1 MKKYL
6 KNGLSVLTC
15 VAMCVQSPLAVLAE
29 DATEVQNEMQSE
41 TPVVQ
46 PTDLQTLDQQI
57 ATYANES
64 NQSEI
69 FCTVM
74 GDPNLNKEHIES
86 HTKTFVKVKGDDN
99 KDHYKLSEESQ
110 QYVDGIYEIRF
121 NDGCIWKLHFDK
133 NGYLN
138 TGWQNDNG
146 SWYYFDPNYFLAI
159 RDTPYQITDESN
171 NTWVYYFDQDGIMQT
186 EYWYPRE
193 VGIWSYFDKDG
204 HMVYGWNQIAYD
216 QKDYQTHYF
225 DSEGIELVGWQKID
239 GKWYYFDK
247 NVETYG
253 IMETGWL
260 LYENTWYYL
269 KATGE
274 MASDEWVDGGK
285 YYVDAN
291 GVYIPGKVKVT
302 GSWLKDNTGWWY
314 RNTDGTYPRNQWQ
327 YIDGN
332 WYHFDQNGYMQTGWL
347 QLGNTWYYLKPSGAM
362 AIGWEKVG
370 GDWYYLNSAGVMQ
383 TGWLQLG
390 NTWYYLNSN
399 GAMQTGWQKI
409 GRDWYYL
416 NASGDMR
423 TGWLQSGNVWYYL
436 KSNGAMATNE
446 WVDGGVYYVDAN
458 GIYIPGKTQTTGS
471 WQKDNTGWWYRN
483 ADGSYPTDKWEE
495 INSKWYHF
503 NTSGYMETG
512 WITTGDLWYHLAE
525 SGELTCGYPN
535 GGETVKLTKTINA
548 TCTTD
553 GYQEYTCSK
562 CGETHQVM
570 LPKTGHNYQ
579 VSKKV
584 DATCTADG
592 YDVYTCSNCKDTY
605 TKTTQQK
612 LGHDFSKKIDHKD
625 STCTVKGF
633 DLYQCSRCDETKKT
647 ELALVEHNYQLSETV
662 KATCTENGYKEYT
675 CSMCNKSY
683 QEKLPKTGHNYQVSK
698 KVDATCTADGYDVYT
713 CSNCKDTYTKT
724 TQQKLGHDF
733 SKKIDHKDS
742 TCTVKGFDLYQCS
755 RCNETKK
762 TELALVDHNYQLTKT
777 VKATCTTDG
786 YKEYTCSMCNKSY
799 QEKLPK
805 TGHNYQVSKKVDA
818 TCTADGYDV
827 YTCSNCKDTYTKTTQ
842 QKLGHDF
849 SKKIDHKDSTCTVKG
864 FDLYQCSRCNE
875 TKKTELA
882 LVDHNY
888 QLTKTVKATCTA
900 DGYKEYTC
908 SMCNKSYQEKLPKT
922 GHDYDMNT
930 EVERV
935 DSTCSTHGH
944 VNYACKVCGDIKTV
958 KLDLNPENHSYTET
972 GRDLQY
978 IYYKCSECG
987 AEKKEFNDQEYTI
1000 DLGNGK
1006 TTTVVGHFDLEMR
1019 DKILEIINEKR
1030 GRFEIPLLSLPGDAT
1045 PLQDAANTRAIE
1057 ITYSYSH
1064 TRPNGNR
1071 AITDLY
1077 AYAHTDAENLA
1088 KGQQSAEQ
1096 VCNDWFSSDT
1106 HNRNIVNRSY
1116 RTIGISVFCQKLAED
1131 DYVNNFSQLFS
1142 TLEHY

>member
-6 KNGLSVLTC
+6 KNGLSILTC

-46 PTDLQTLDQQI
+46 PTDLQSLDQQI

-171 NTWVYYFDQDGIMQT
+171 NTWVYYFDRDGIMQT

-370 GDWYYLNSAGVMQ
+370 GDWYYLNSSGAMQ

-390 NTWYYLNSN
+390 NTWYYL
-399 GAMQTGWQKI
+399 
-409 GRDWYYL
+409 
-416 NASGDMR
+416 
-423 TGWLQSGNVWYYL
+423 
-436 KSNGAMATNE
+436 KSSGAMASNE

-483 ADGSYPTDKWEE
+483 ADGSYPRNKWEE

-512 WITTGDLWYHLAE
+512 WITTGDLWYHLAK

-535 GGETVKLTKTINA
+535 GGETVKLTKTVNA

-562 CGETHQVM
+562 CGETHQVI

-592 YDVYTCSNCKDTY
+592 YDVYTCTNCKDTY

-625 STCTVKGF
+625 STCTVKGY
-633 DLYQCSRCDETKKT
+633 DLYKCSRCD
-647 ELALVEHNYQLSETV
+647 
-662 KATCTENGYKEYT
+662 
-675 CSMCNKSY
+675 
-683 QEKLPKTGHNYQVSK
+683 
-698 KVDATCTADGYDVYT
+698 
-713 CSNCKDTYTKT
+713 
-724 TQQKLGHDF
+724 
-733 SKKIDHKDS
+733 
-742 TCTVKGFDLYQCS
+742 
-755 RCNETKK
+755 ETKK
-762 TELALVDHNYQLTKT
+762 TELALVDHNYQL
-777 VKATCTTDG
+777 
-786 YKEYTCSMCNKSY
+786 S
-799 QEKLPK
+799 
-805 TGHNYQVSKKVDA
+805 
-818 TCTADGYDV
+818 
-827 YTCSNCKDTYTKTTQ
+827 
-842 QKLGHDF
+842 
-849 SKKIDHKDSTCTVKG
+849 
-864 FDLYQCSRCNE
+864 
-875 TKKTELA
+875 
-882 LVDHNY
+882 
-888 QLTKTVKATCTA
+888 KTVKATCTA
-900 DGYKEYTC
+900 DGYKEYSC

-930 EVERV
+930 EVERI

-958 KLDLNPENHSYTET
+958 ELDLNPENHSYTET

-1096 VCNDWFSSDT
+1096 VCNDWFASYT
-1106 HNRNIVNRSY
+1106 HNRNIVNDSY
-1116 RTIGISVFCQKLAED
+1116 STIGISVFCQKLAED

>member
-171 NTWVYYFDQDGIMQT
+171 NTWVYYFDRDGIMQT

-216 QKDYQTHYF
+216 QKDHQTHYF

-332 WYHFDQNGYMQTGWL
+332 WYHFDQNGY
-347 QLGNTWYYLKPSGAM
+347 
-362 AIGWEKVG
+362 
-370 GDWYYLNSAGVMQ
+370 MQ

-584 DATCTADG
+584 D
-592 YDVYTCSNCKDTY
+592 V
-605 TKTTQQK
+605 
-612 LGHDFSKKIDHKD
+612 
-625 STCTVKGF
+625 
-633 DLYQCSRCDETKKT
+633 
-647 ELALVEHNYQLSETV
+647 
-662 KATCTENGYKEYT
+662 
-675 CSMCNKSY
+675 
-683 QEKLPKTGHNYQVSK
+683 
-698 KVDATCTADGYDVYT
+698 
-713 CSNCKDTYTKT
+713 
-724 TQQKLGHDF
+724 
-733 SKKIDHKDS
+733 
-742 TCTVKGFDLYQCS
+742 
-755 RCNETKK
+755 
-762 TELALVDHNYQLTKT
+762 
-777 VKATCTTDG
+777 
-786 YKEYTCSMCNKSY
+786 
-799 QEKLPK
+799 
-805 TGHNYQVSKKVDA
+805 

-900 DGYKEYTC
+900 DGYKEYSC

-930 EVERV
+930 EVERI

-958 KLDLNPENHSYTET
+958 ELDLNPENHSYTET

-1096 VCNDWFSSDT
+1096 VCNDWFASYT
-1106 HNRNIVNRSY
+1106 HNRNIVNDSY
-1116 RTIGISVFCQKLAED
+1116 STIGISVFCQKLAED

>member
-633 DLYQCSRCDETKKT
+633 DLYQCSRC
-647 ELALVEHNYQLSETV
+647 
-662 KATCTENGYKEYT
+662 
-675 CSMCNKSY
+675 NK
-683 QEKLPKTGHNYQVSK
+683 
-698 KVDATCTADGYDVYT
+698 
-713 CSNCKDTYTKT
+713 
-724 TQQKLGHDF
+724 
-733 SKKIDHKDS
+733 
-742 TCTVKGFDLYQCS
+742 
-755 RCNETKK
+755 TKK

-777 VKATCTTDG
+777 VKATCTT
-786 YKEYTCSMCNKSY
+786 
-799 QEKLPK
+799 
-805 TGHNYQVSKKVDA
+805 
-818 TCTADGYDV
+818 
-827 YTCSNCKDTYTKTTQ
+827 
-842 QKLGHDF
+842 
-849 SKKIDHKDSTCTVKG
+849 
-864 FDLYQCSRCNE
+864 
-875 TKKTELA
+875 
-882 LVDHNY
+882 
-888 QLTKTVKATCTA
+888 

>member
-647 ELALVEHNYQLSETV
+647 ELALV
-662 KATCTENGYKEYT
+662 
-675 CSMCNKSY
+675 
-683 QEKLPKTGHNYQVSK
+683 
-698 KVDATCTADGYDVYT
+698 
-713 CSNCKDTYTKT
+713 
-724 TQQKLGHDF
+724 
-733 SKKIDHKDS
+733 
-742 TCTVKGFDLYQCS
+742 
-755 RCNETKK
+755 
-762 TELALVDHNYQLTKT
+762 DHNYQLTKT
-777 VKATCTTDG
+777 VKATCTT
-786 YKEYTCSMCNKSY
+786 
-799 QEKLPK
+799 
-805 TGHNYQVSKKVDA
+805 
-818 TCTADGYDV
+818 
-827 YTCSNCKDTYTKTTQ
+827 
-842 QKLGHDF
+842 
-849 SKKIDHKDSTCTVKG
+849 
-864 FDLYQCSRCNE
+864 
-875 TKKTELA
+875 
-882 LVDHNY
+882 
-888 QLTKTVKATCTA
+888 

>member
-370 GDWYYLNSAGVMQ
+370 GDWYYLNSSGAMQ

-390 NTWYYLNSN
+390 NTWYYL
-399 GAMQTGWQKI
+399 
-409 GRDWYYL
+409 
-416 NASGDMR
+416 
-423 TGWLQSGNVWYYL
+423 
-436 KSNGAMATNE
+436 KSSGAMASNE

-483 ADGSYPTDKWEE
+483 ADGSYPRNKWEE

-535 GGETVKLTKTINA
+535 GGETVKLTKTVNA

-562 CGETHQVM
+562 CGETHQVI

-592 YDVYTCSNCKDTY
+592 YDVYTCTNCKDTY

-625 STCTVKGF
+625 STCTVKGY
-633 DLYQCSRCDETKKT
+633 DLYKCSRCD
-647 ELALVEHNYQLSETV
+647 
-662 KATCTENGYKEYT
+662 
-675 CSMCNKSY
+675 
-683 QEKLPKTGHNYQVSK
+683 
-698 KVDATCTADGYDVYT
+698 
-713 CSNCKDTYTKT
+713 
-724 TQQKLGHDF
+724 
-733 SKKIDHKDS
+733 
-742 TCTVKGFDLYQCS
+742 
-755 RCNETKK
+755 
-762 TELALVDHNYQLTKT
+762 
-777 VKATCTTDG
+777 
-786 YKEYTCSMCNKSY
+786 
-799 QEKLPK
+799 
-805 TGHNYQVSKKVDA
+805 
-818 TCTADGYDV
+818 
-827 YTCSNCKDTYTKTTQ
+827 
-842 QKLGHDF
+842 
-849 SKKIDHKDSTCTVKG
+849 
-864 FDLYQCSRCNE
+864 E

-900 DGYKEYTC
+900 DGYKEYSC

-930 EVERV
+930 EVERI

-958 KLDLNPENHSYTET
+958 DLDLNPENHSYTET

-1019 DKILEIINEKR
+1019 EKILEIINEKR
-1030 GRFEIPLLSLPGDAT
+1030 GRFEIPLLSLPGDDT
-1045 PLQDAANTRAIE
+1045 PLQYAANTRAIE

-1096 VCNDWFSSDT
+1096 VCNDWFASYT
-1106 HNRNIVNRSY
+1106 HNRNIVNDSY
-1116 RTIGISVFCQKLAED
+1116 STVGISVFCQKLAED

>member
-121 NDGCIWKLHFDK
+121 NDGCRWKLHFDK

-171 NTWVYYFDQDGIMQT
+171 NTWVYYFDRDGIMQT

-370 GDWYYLNSAGVMQ
+370 GDWYYLNSSGAMQ

-390 NTWYYLNSN
+390 NTWYYL
-399 GAMQTGWQKI
+399 
-409 GRDWYYL
+409 
-416 NASGDMR
+416 
-423 TGWLQSGNVWYYL
+423 
-436 KSNGAMATNE
+436 KSSGAMASNE

-535 GGETVKLTKTINA
+535 GGETVKLTKTVNA

-647 ELALVEHNYQLSETV
+647 ELALV
-662 KATCTENGYKEYT
+662 
-675 CSMCNKSY
+675 
-683 QEKLPKTGHNYQVSK
+683 
-698 KVDATCTADGYDVYT
+698 
-713 CSNCKDTYTKT
+713 
-724 TQQKLGHDF
+724 
-733 SKKIDHKDS
+733 
-742 TCTVKGFDLYQCS
+742 
-755 RCNETKK
+755 
-762 TELALVDHNYQLTKT
+762 
-777 VKATCTTDG
+777 
-786 YKEYTCSMCNKSY
+786 
-799 QEKLPK
+799 
-805 TGHNYQVSKKVDA
+805 
-818 TCTADGYDV
+818 
-827 YTCSNCKDTYTKTTQ
+827 
-842 QKLGHDF
+842 
-849 SKKIDHKDSTCTVKG
+849 
-864 FDLYQCSRCNE
+864 
-875 TKKTELA
+875 
-882 LVDHNY
+882 DHNY

-958 KLDLNPENHSYTET
+958 DLDLNPENHSYTET

-1030 GRFEIPLLSLPGDAT
+1030 AYYAGGIPLLSLAGDT
-1045 PLQDAANTRAIE
+1045 TSLQDAANTRAIE

-1077 AYAHTDAENLA
+1077 PYAHTDAENLA
-1088 KGQQSAEQ
+1088 KGQSSAEQ
-1096 VCNDWFSSDT
+1096 VCDDWFSSPT
-1106 HNRNIVNRSY
+1106 HNRNIVNNSY
-1116 RTIGISVFCQKLAED
+1116 RTIGISVFCQKLGED

>member
-171 NTWVYYFDQDGIMQT
+171 NTWVYYFDRDGIMQT

-370 GDWYYLNSAGVMQ
+370 GDWYYLNSSGAMQ

-390 NTWYYLNSN
+390 NTWYYL
-399 GAMQTGWQKI
+399 
-409 GRDWYYL
+409 
-416 NASGDMR
+416 
-423 TGWLQSGNVWYYL
+423 
-436 KSNGAMATNE
+436 KSSGAMASNE

-562 CGETHQVM
+562 CGETHQVI

-592 YDVYTCSNCKDTY
+592 YDVYTCTNCKDTY

-625 STCTVKGF
+625 STCTVKGY
-633 DLYQCSRCDETKKT
+633 DLYKCSRCD
-647 ELALVEHNYQLSETV
+647 
-662 KATCTENGYKEYT
+662 
-675 CSMCNKSY
+675 
-683 QEKLPKTGHNYQVSK
+683 
-698 KVDATCTADGYDVYT
+698 
-713 CSNCKDTYTKT
+713 
-724 TQQKLGHDF
+724 
-733 SKKIDHKDS
+733 
-742 TCTVKGFDLYQCS
+742 
-755 RCNETKK
+755 ETKK
-762 TELALVDHNYQLTKT
+762 TELALVDHNYQL
-777 VKATCTTDG
+777 
-786 YKEYTCSMCNKSY
+786 S
-799 QEKLPK
+799 
-805 TGHNYQVSKKVDA
+805 
-818 TCTADGYDV
+818 
-827 YTCSNCKDTYTKTTQ
+827 
-842 QKLGHDF
+842 
-849 SKKIDHKDSTCTVKG
+849 
-864 FDLYQCSRCNE
+864 
-875 TKKTELA
+875 
-882 LVDHNY
+882 
-888 QLTKTVKATCTA
+888 KTVKATCTA

-958 KLDLNPENHSYTET
+958 ELDLNPENHSYTET

-1030 GRFEIPLLSLPGDAT
+1030 AYYAGGIPLLSLAGDT
-1045 PLQDAANTRAIE
+1045 TSLQDPANTRAIE

-1077 AYAHTDAENLA
+1077 PYAHTDAENLA
-1088 KGQQSAEQ
+1088 KGQSSAEQ
-1096 VCNDWFSSDT
+1096 VCDDWFSSPT
-1106 HNRNIVNRSY
+1106 HNRNIVNNSY
-1116 RTIGISVFCQKLAED
+1116 RTIGISVFCQKLGED

>member
-171 NTWVYYFDQDGIMQT
+171 NTWVYYFDRDGIMQT

-260 LYENTWYYL
+260 LYGNTWYYL

-370 GDWYYLNSAGVMQ
+370 GDWYYLNSSGAMQ

-390 NTWYYLNSN
+390 NTWYYL
-399 GAMQTGWQKI
+399 
-409 GRDWYYL
+409 
-416 NASGDMR
+416 
-423 TGWLQSGNVWYYL
+423 
-436 KSNGAMATNE
+436 KSSGAMASNE

-562 CGETHQVM
+562 CGETHQVI

-592 YDVYTCSNCKDTY
+592 YDVYTCTNCKDTY

-625 STCTVKGF
+625 STCTVKGY
-633 DLYQCSRCDETKKT
+633 DLYKCSRCD
-647 ELALVEHNYQLSETV
+647 
-662 KATCTENGYKEYT
+662 
-675 CSMCNKSY
+675 
-683 QEKLPKTGHNYQVSK
+683 
-698 KVDATCTADGYDVYT
+698 
-713 CSNCKDTYTKT
+713 
-724 TQQKLGHDF
+724 
-733 SKKIDHKDS
+733 
-742 TCTVKGFDLYQCS
+742 
-755 RCNETKK
+755 ETKK
-762 TELALVDHNYQLTKT
+762 TELALVDHNYQL
-777 VKATCTTDG
+777 
-786 YKEYTCSMCNKSY
+786 S
-799 QEKLPK
+799 
-805 TGHNYQVSKKVDA
+805 
-818 TCTADGYDV
+818 
-827 YTCSNCKDTYTKTTQ
+827 
-842 QKLGHDF
+842 
-849 SKKIDHKDSTCTVKG
+849 
-864 FDLYQCSRCNE
+864 
-875 TKKTELA
+875 
-882 LVDHNY
+882 
-888 QLTKTVKATCTA
+888 KTVKATCTA

-958 KLDLNPENHSYTET
+958 ELDLNPENHSYTET

-1030 GRFEIPLLSLPGDAT
+1030 AYYAGGIPLLSLAGDT
-1045 PLQDAANTRAIE
+1045 TSLQDAANTRAIE

-1077 AYAHTDAENLA
+1077 PYAHTDAENLA
-1088 KGQQSAEQ
+1088 KGQSSAEQ
-1096 VCNDWFSSDT
+1096 VCDDWFSSPT
-1106 HNRNIVNRSY
+1106 HNRNIVNNSY
-1116 RTIGISVFCQKLAED
+1116 RTIGISVFCQKLGED

>member
-633 DLYQCSRCDETKKT
+633 DLYQCSRC
-647 ELALVEHNYQLSETV
+647 
-662 KATCTENGYKEYT
+662 
-675 CSMCNKSY
+675 
-683 QEKLPKTGHNYQVSK
+683 
-698 KVDATCTADGYDVYT
+698 
-713 CSNCKDTYTKT
+713 
-724 TQQKLGHDF
+724 
-733 SKKIDHKDS
+733 
-742 TCTVKGFDLYQCS
+742 
-755 RCNETKK
+755 
-762 TELALVDHNYQLTKT
+762 
-777 VKATCTTDG
+777 
-786 YKEYTCSMCNKSY
+786 
-799 QEKLPK
+799 
-805 TGHNYQVSKKVDA
+805 
-818 TCTADGYDV
+818 
-827 YTCSNCKDTYTKTTQ
+827 
-842 QKLGHDF
+842 
-849 SKKIDHKDSTCTVKG
+849 
-864 FDLYQCSRCNE
+864 NE

>member
-171 NTWVYYFDQDGIMQT
+171 NTWVYYFDRDGIMQT

-370 GDWYYLNSAGVMQ
+370 GDWYYLNSSGAMQ

-390 NTWYYLNSN
+390 NTWYYL
-399 GAMQTGWQKI
+399 
-409 GRDWYYL
+409 
-416 NASGDMR
+416 
-423 TGWLQSGNVWYYL
+423 
-436 KSNGAMATNE
+436 KSSGAMASNE

-562 CGETHQVM
+562 CGETHQVI

-592 YDVYTCSNCKDTY
+592 YDVYTCTNCKDTY

-625 STCTVKGF
+625 STCTVKGY
-633 DLYQCSRCDETKKT
+633 DLYKCSRCD
-647 ELALVEHNYQLSETV
+647 
-662 KATCTENGYKEYT
+662 
-675 CSMCNKSY
+675 
-683 QEKLPKTGHNYQVSK
+683 
-698 KVDATCTADGYDVYT
+698 
-713 CSNCKDTYTKT
+713 
-724 TQQKLGHDF
+724 
-733 SKKIDHKDS
+733 
-742 TCTVKGFDLYQCS
+742 
-755 RCNETKK
+755 ETKK
-762 TELALVDHNYQLTKT
+762 TELALVDHNYQL
-777 VKATCTTDG
+777 
-786 YKEYTCSMCNKSY
+786 S
-799 QEKLPK
+799 
-805 TGHNYQVSKKVDA
+805 
-818 TCTADGYDV
+818 
-827 YTCSNCKDTYTKTTQ
+827 
-842 QKLGHDF
+842 
-849 SKKIDHKDSTCTVKG
+849 
-864 FDLYQCSRCNE
+864 
-875 TKKTELA
+875 
-882 LVDHNY
+882 
-888 QLTKTVKATCTA
+888 KTVKATCTA

-958 KLDLNPENHSYTET
+958 ELDLNPENHSYTET

-1030 GRFEIPLLSLPGDAT
+1030 AYYAGGIPLLSLAGDT
-1045 PLQDAANTRAIE
+1045 TSLQDAANTRAIE

-1077 AYAHTDAENLA
+1077 PYAHTDAENLA
-1088 KGQQSAEQ
+1088 KGQSSAEQ
-1096 VCNDWFSSDT
+1096 VCDDWFSSPT
-1106 HNRNIVNRSY
+1106 HNRNIVNNSY
-1116 RTIGISVFCQKLAED
+1116 RTIGISVFCQKLGED
-1131 DYVNNFSQLFS
+1131 DYVNGSIPKFV
-1142 TLEHY
+1142 

>member
-171 NTWVYYFDQDGIMQT
+171 NTWVYYFDRDGIMQT

-390 NTWYYLNSN
+390 NTWYYLKPSGAMAIGWEKVGGDWYYLNSS
-399 GAMQTGWQKI
+399 GAMQTGW
-409 GRDWYYL
+409 
-416 NASGDMR
+416 
-423 TGWLQSGNVWYYL
+423 LQLGNTWYYL
-436 KSNGAMATNE
+436 KSSGAMASNE

-483 ADGSYPTDKWEE
+483 ANGSYPTDKWEE

-535 GGETVKLTKTINA
+535 GGETVKLTKTVNA

-562 CGETHQVM
+562 CGETHQV
-570 LPKTGHNYQ
+570 
-579 VSKKV
+579 
-584 DATCTADG
+584 
-592 YDVYTCSNCKDTY
+592 
-605 TKTTQQK
+605 
-612 LGHDFSKKIDHKD
+612 I
-625 STCTVKGF
+625 
-633 DLYQCSRCDETKKT
+633 
-647 ELALVEHNYQLSETV
+647 
-662 KATCTENGYKEYT
+662 
-675 CSMCNKSY
+675 
-683 QEKLPKTGHNYQVSK
+683 LPKTGHNYQVSK

-958 KLDLNPENHSYTET
+958 ELDLNPENHSYTET

-1000 DLGNGK
+1000 NLGNGK

-1019 DKILEIINEKR
+1019 DKILEIINER
-1030 GRFEIPLLSLPGDAT
+1030 RAYYAGGIPLLSLAGDTT

-1077 AYAHTDAENLA
+1077 PYAHTDAENLA

-1106 HNRNIVNRSY
+1106 HDRNIVNRSY
-1116 RTIGISVFCQKLAED
+1116 HTIGISVFCQKLGEG

-1142 TLEHY
+1142 IDK

>member
-171 NTWVYYFDQDGIMQT
+171 NTWVYYFDRDGIMQT

-370 GDWYYLNSAGVMQ
+370 GDWYYLNSSGAMQ

-390 NTWYYLNSN
+390 NTWYYL
-399 GAMQTGWQKI
+399 
-409 GRDWYYL
+409 
-416 NASGDMR
+416 
-423 TGWLQSGNVWYYL
+423 
-436 KSNGAMATNE
+436 KSSGAMASNE

-562 CGETHQVM
+562 CGETHQVI

-592 YDVYTCSNCKDTY
+592 YDVYTCTNCKDTY

-625 STCTVKGF
+625 STCTVKGY
-633 DLYQCSRCDETKKT
+633 DLYKCSRCD
-647 ELALVEHNYQLSETV
+647 
-662 KATCTENGYKEYT
+662 
-675 CSMCNKSY
+675 
-683 QEKLPKTGHNYQVSK
+683 
-698 KVDATCTADGYDVYT
+698 
-713 CSNCKDTYTKT
+713 
-724 TQQKLGHDF
+724 
-733 SKKIDHKDS
+733 
-742 TCTVKGFDLYQCS
+742 
-755 RCNETKK
+755 ETKK
-762 TELALVDHNYQLTKT
+762 TELALVDHNYQL
-777 VKATCTTDG
+777 
-786 YKEYTCSMCNKSY
+786 S
-799 QEKLPK
+799 
-805 TGHNYQVSKKVDA
+805 
-818 TCTADGYDV
+818 
-827 YTCSNCKDTYTKTTQ
+827 
-842 QKLGHDF
+842 
-849 SKKIDHKDSTCTVKG
+849 
-864 FDLYQCSRCNE
+864 
-875 TKKTELA
+875 
-882 LVDHNY
+882 
-888 QLTKTVKATCTA
+888 KTVKATCTA

-944 VNYACKVCGDIKTV
+944 VNYACKVCGDIKTIE
-958 KLDLNPENHSYTET
+958 LDLNPENHSYTET

-1019 DKILEIINEKR
+1019 EKILEIINEKR
-1030 GRFEIPLLSLPGDAT
+1030 GRFEIPLLSLAGDTT
-1045 PLQDAANTRAIE
+1045 PLQDAANTRAVE

-1077 AYAHTDAENLA
+1077 PYAHTDAENLA
-1088 KGQQSAEQ
+1088 KGQSSAEQ
-1096 VCNDWFSSDT
+1096 VCDDWFSSPT
-1106 HNRNIVNRSY
+1106 HNRNIVNNSY
-1116 RTIGISVFCQKLAED
+1116 RTIGISVFCQKLGED

>member
-110 QYVDGIYEIRF
+110 QYVDGIYGIRF

-171 NTWVYYFDQDGIMQT
+171 NTWVYYFDRDGIMQT

-370 GDWYYLNSAGVMQ
+370 GDWYYLNSSGAMQ

-390 NTWYYLNSN
+390 NTWYYL
-399 GAMQTGWQKI
+399 
-409 GRDWYYL
+409 
-416 NASGDMR
+416 
-423 TGWLQSGNVWYYL
+423 
-436 KSNGAMATNE
+436 KSSGAMASNE

-562 CGETHQVM
+562 CGETHQVI

-592 YDVYTCSNCKDTY
+592 YDVYTCTNCKDTY

-625 STCTVKGF
+625 STCTVKGY
-633 DLYQCSRCDETKKT
+633 DLYKCSRCD
-647 ELALVEHNYQLSETV
+647 
-662 KATCTENGYKEYT
+662 
-675 CSMCNKSY
+675 
-683 QEKLPKTGHNYQVSK
+683 
-698 KVDATCTADGYDVYT
+698 
-713 CSNCKDTYTKT
+713 
-724 TQQKLGHDF
+724 
-733 SKKIDHKDS
+733 
-742 TCTVKGFDLYQCS
+742 
-755 RCNETKK
+755 ETKK
-762 TELALVDHNYQLTKT
+762 TELALVDHNYQL
-777 VKATCTTDG
+777 
-786 YKEYTCSMCNKSY
+786 S
-799 QEKLPK
+799 
-805 TGHNYQVSKKVDA
+805 
-818 TCTADGYDV
+818 
-827 YTCSNCKDTYTKTTQ
+827 
-842 QKLGHDF
+842 
-849 SKKIDHKDSTCTVKG
+849 
-864 FDLYQCSRCNE
+864 
-875 TKKTELA
+875 
-882 LVDHNY
+882 
-888 QLTKTVKATCTA
+888 KTVKATCTA

-958 KLDLNPENHSYTET
+958 ELDLNPENHSYTET

-1030 GRFEIPLLSLPGDAT
+1030 AYYAGGIPLLSLAGDT
-1045 PLQDAANTRAIE
+1045 TSLQDAANTRAIE

-1077 AYAHTDAENLA
+1077 PYAHTDAENLA
-1088 KGQQSAEQ
+1088 KGQSSAEQ
-1096 VCNDWFSSDT
+1096 VCDDWFSSPT
-1106 HNRNIVNRSY
+1106 HNRNIVNNSY
-1116 RTIGISVFCQKLAED
+1116 RTIGISVFWGA
-1131 DYVNNFSQLFS
+1131 SQSLCKPPN
-1142 TLEHY
+1142 

>member
-171 NTWVYYFDQDGIMQT
+171 NTWVYYFDRDGIMQT

-370 GDWYYLNSAGVMQ
+370 GDWYYLNSSGAMQ

-390 NTWYYLNSN
+390 NTWYYL
-399 GAMQTGWQKI
+399 
-409 GRDWYYL
+409 
-416 NASGDMR
+416 
-423 TGWLQSGNVWYYL
+423 
-436 KSNGAMATNE
+436 KSSGAMASNE

-562 CGETHQVM
+562 CGETHQVI

-592 YDVYTCSNCKDTY
+592 YDVYTCTNCKDTY

-625 STCTVKGF
+625 STCTVKGY
-633 DLYQCSRCDETKKT
+633 DLYKCSRCD
-647 ELALVEHNYQLSETV
+647 
-662 KATCTENGYKEYT
+662 
-675 CSMCNKSY
+675 
-683 QEKLPKTGHNYQVSK
+683 
-698 KVDATCTADGYDVYT
+698 
-713 CSNCKDTYTKT
+713 
-724 TQQKLGHDF
+724 
-733 SKKIDHKDS
+733 
-742 TCTVKGFDLYQCS
+742 
-755 RCNETKK
+755 ETKK
-762 TELALVDHNYQLTKT
+762 TELALVDHNYQL
-777 VKATCTTDG
+777 
-786 YKEYTCSMCNKSY
+786 S
-799 QEKLPK
+799 
-805 TGHNYQVSKKVDA
+805 
-818 TCTADGYDV
+818 
-827 YTCSNCKDTYTKTTQ
+827 
-842 QKLGHDF
+842 
-849 SKKIDHKDSTCTVKG
+849 
-864 FDLYQCSRCNE
+864 
-875 TKKTELA
+875 
-882 LVDHNY
+882 
-888 QLTKTVKATCTA
+888 KTVKATCTA

-958 KLDLNPENHSYTET
+958 ELDLNPENHSYTET

-1030 GRFEIPLLSLPGDAT
+1030 AYYAGGIPLLSLAGDT
-1045 PLQDAANTRAIE
+1045 TSLQDAANTRAIE

-1077 AYAHTDAENLA
+1077 PYAHTDAENLA
-1088 KGQQSAEQ
+1088 KGQSSAEQ
-1096 VCNDWFSSDT
+1096 VCDDWFS
-1106 HNRNIVNRSY
+1106 
-1116 RTIGISVFCQKLAED
+1116 
-1131 DYVNNFSQLFS
+1131 
-1142 TLEHY
+1142 

>member
-171 NTWVYYFDQDGIMQT
+171 NTWVYYFDRDGIMQT

-370 GDWYYLNSAGVMQ
+370 GDWYYLNSSGAMQ

-390 NTWYYLNSN
+390 NTWYYL
-399 GAMQTGWQKI
+399 
-409 GRDWYYL
+409 
-416 NASGDMR
+416 
-423 TGWLQSGNVWYYL
+423 
-436 KSNGAMATNE
+436 KSSGAMASNE

-562 CGETHQVM
+562 CGETHQVI

-592 YDVYTCSNCKDTY
+592 YDVYTCTNCKDTY

-625 STCTVKGF
+625 STCTVKGY
-633 DLYQCSRCDETKKT
+633 DLYKCSRCD
-647 ELALVEHNYQLSETV
+647 
-662 KATCTENGYKEYT
+662 
-675 CSMCNKSY
+675 
-683 QEKLPKTGHNYQVSK
+683 
-698 KVDATCTADGYDVYT
+698 
-713 CSNCKDTYTKT
+713 
-724 TQQKLGHDF
+724 
-733 SKKIDHKDS
+733 
-742 TCTVKGFDLYQCS
+742 
-755 RCNETKK
+755 ETKK
-762 TELALVDHNYQLTKT
+762 TELALVDHNYQL
-777 VKATCTTDG
+777 
-786 YKEYTCSMCNKSY
+786 S
-799 QEKLPK
+799 
-805 TGHNYQVSKKVDA
+805 
-818 TCTADGYDV
+818 
-827 YTCSNCKDTYTKTTQ
+827 
-842 QKLGHDF
+842 
-849 SKKIDHKDSTCTVKG
+849 
-864 FDLYQCSRCNE
+864 
-875 TKKTELA
+875 
-882 LVDHNY
+882 
-888 QLTKTVKATCTA
+888 KTVKATCTA

-958 KLDLNPENHSYTET
+958 ELDLNPENHSYTET

-1030 GRFEIPLLSLPGDAT
+1030 AYYAGGIPLLSLAGDT
-1045 PLQDAANTRAIE
+1045 TSLQDAADTRAIE

-1077 AYAHTDAENLA
+1077 PYAHTDAENLA
-1088 KGQQSAEQ
+1088 KGQSSAEQ
-1096 VCNDWFSSDT
+1096 VCDDWFSSPT
-1106 HNRNIVNRSY
+1106 HNRNIVNNSY
-1116 RTIGISVFCQKLAED
+1116 RTIGISVFCQKLGED

>member
-6 KNGLSVLTC
+6 KNALSILTC

-57 ATYANES
+57 VAYAQEPA
-64 NQSEI
+64 Q
-69 FCTVM
+69 
-74 GDPNLNKEHIES
+74 
-86 HTKTFVKVKGDDN
+86 
-99 KDHYKLSEESQ
+99 
-110 QYVDGIYEIRF
+110 
-121 NDGCIWKLHFDK
+121 WKQ
-133 NGYLN
+133 N
-138 TGWQNDNG
+138 T
-146 SWYYFDPNYFLAI
+146 
-159 RDTPYQITDESN
+159 
-171 NTWVYYFDQDGIMQT
+171 
-186 EYWYPRE
+186 
-193 VGIWSYFDKDG
+193 
-204 HMVYGWNQIAYD
+204 
-216 QKDYQTHYF
+216 
-225 DSEGIELVGWQKID
+225 
-239 GKWYYFDK
+239 
-247 NVETYG
+247 
-253 IMETGWL
+253 
-260 LYENTWYYL
+260 
-269 KATGE
+269 
-274 MASDEWVDGGK
+274 
-285 YYVDAN
+285 
-291 GVYIPGKVKVT
+291 
-302 GSWLKDNTGWWY
+302 TGWWY
-314 RNTDGTYPRNQWQ
+314 QNADGSYPRNQWQ
-327 YIDGN
+327 YINGS
-332 WYHFDQNGYMQTGWL
+332 WYHFDGNGYMQTGWL
-347 QLGNTWYYLKPSGAM
+347 QLGNTWYYL
-362 AIGWEKVG
+362 
-370 GDWYYLNSAGVMQ
+370 NS
-383 TGWLQLG
+383 
-390 NTWYYLNSN
+390 S

-416 NASGDMR
+416 NAGGDMR

-436 KSNGAMATNE
+436 KSSGAMATNE

-535 GGETVKLTKTINA
+535 GGETVKLTKTVNA

-562 CGETHQVM
+562 CGETHRVM

-584 DATCTADG
+584 DATCTTDG
-592 YDVYTCSNCKDTY
+592 YDVYTCANCKDTY
-605 TKTTQQK
+605 TKTTQKK

-633 DLYQCSRCDETKKT
+633 DLYQCSRCD
-647 ELALVEHNYQLSETV
+647 
-662 KATCTENGYKEYT
+662 
-675 CSMCNKSY
+675 
-683 QEKLPKTGHNYQVSK
+683 
-698 KVDATCTADGYDVYT
+698 
-713 CSNCKDTYTKT
+713 
-724 TQQKLGHDF
+724 
-733 SKKIDHKDS
+733 
-742 TCTVKGFDLYQCS
+742 
-755 RCNETKK
+755 
-762 TELALVDHNYQLTKT
+762 
-777 VKATCTTDG
+777 
-786 YKEYTCSMCNKSY
+786 
-799 QEKLPK
+799 
-805 TGHNYQVSKKVDA
+805 
-818 TCTADGYDV
+818 
-827 YTCSNCKDTYTKTTQ
+827 
-842 QKLGHDF
+842 
-849 SKKIDHKDSTCTVKG
+849 
-864 FDLYQCSRCNE
+864 E

-958 KLDLNPENHSYTET
+958 ELDLNPENHSYTET

-1030 GRFEIPLLSLPGDAT
+1030 AYYAGGIPLLSLAGDDT

-1064 TRPNGNR
+1064 TRPNGKR

-1096 VCNDWFSSDT
+1096 VCNDWFASPS
-1106 HNRNIVNRSY
+1106 HNENIVNRSY
-1116 RTIGISVFCQKLAED
+1116 HTIGISVFCQKLAED

-1142 TLEHY
+1142 IDK

>member
-171 NTWVYYFDQDGIMQT
+171 NTWVYYFDRDGIMQT

-253 IMETGWL
+253 IKETGWL

-370 GDWYYLNSAGVMQ
+370 GDWYYLNSSGAMQ

-390 NTWYYLNSN
+390 NTWYYL
-399 GAMQTGWQKI
+399 
-409 GRDWYYL
+409 
-416 NASGDMR
+416 
-423 TGWLQSGNVWYYL
+423 
-436 KSNGAMATNE
+436 KSSGAMASNE

-535 GGETVKLTKTINA
+535 GGETVKLTKTVNA

-647 ELALVEHNYQLSETV
+647 ELALV
-662 KATCTENGYKEYT
+662 
-675 CSMCNKSY
+675 
-683 QEKLPKTGHNYQVSK
+683 
-698 KVDATCTADGYDVYT
+698 
-713 CSNCKDTYTKT
+713 
-724 TQQKLGHDF
+724 
-733 SKKIDHKDS
+733 
-742 TCTVKGFDLYQCS
+742 
-755 RCNETKK
+755 
-762 TELALVDHNYQLTKT
+762 
-777 VKATCTTDG
+777 
-786 YKEYTCSMCNKSY
+786 
-799 QEKLPK
+799 
-805 TGHNYQVSKKVDA
+805 
-818 TCTADGYDV
+818 
-827 YTCSNCKDTYTKTTQ
+827 
-842 QKLGHDF
+842 
-849 SKKIDHKDSTCTVKG
+849 
-864 FDLYQCSRCNE
+864 
-875 TKKTELA
+875 
-882 LVDHNY
+882 DHNY

-958 KLDLNPENHSYTET
+958 DLDLNPENHSYTET

-1030 GRFEIPLLSLPGDAT
+1030 AYYAGGIPLLSLAGDT
-1045 PLQDAANTRAIE
+1045 TSLQDAANTRAIE

-1077 AYAHTDAENLA
+1077 PYAHTDAENLA
-1088 KGQQSAEQ
+1088 KGQSSAEQ
-1096 VCNDWFSSDT
+1096 VCDDWFSSPT
-1106 HNRNIVNRSY
+1106 HNRNIVNNSY
-1116 RTIGISVFCQKLAED
+1116 RTIGISVFCQKLGED

>member
-171 NTWVYYFDQDGIMQT
+171 NTWVYYFDRDGIMQT

-370 GDWYYLNSAGVMQ
+370 GDWYYLNSSGAMQ

-390 NTWYYLNSN
+390 NTWYYL
-399 GAMQTGWQKI
+399 
-409 GRDWYYL
+409 
-416 NASGDMR
+416 
-423 TGWLQSGNVWYYL
+423 
-436 KSNGAMATNE
+436 KSSGAMASNE

-562 CGETHQVM
+562 CGETHQVI

-592 YDVYTCSNCKDTY
+592 YDVYTCTNCKDTY

-625 STCTVKGF
+625 STCTVKGY
-633 DLYQCSRCDETKKT
+633 DLYKCSRCD
-647 ELALVEHNYQLSETV
+647 
-662 KATCTENGYKEYT
+662 
-675 CSMCNKSY
+675 
-683 QEKLPKTGHNYQVSK
+683 
-698 KVDATCTADGYDVYT
+698 
-713 CSNCKDTYTKT
+713 
-724 TQQKLGHDF
+724 
-733 SKKIDHKDS
+733 
-742 TCTVKGFDLYQCS
+742 
-755 RCNETKK
+755 ETKK
-762 TELALVDHNYQLTKT
+762 TELALVDHNYQL
-777 VKATCTTDG
+777 
-786 YKEYTCSMCNKSY
+786 S
-799 QEKLPK
+799 
-805 TGHNYQVSKKVDA
+805 
-818 TCTADGYDV
+818 
-827 YTCSNCKDTYTKTTQ
+827 
-842 QKLGHDF
+842 
-849 SKKIDHKDSTCTVKG
+849 
-864 FDLYQCSRCNE
+864 
-875 TKKTELA
+875 
-882 LVDHNY
+882 
-888 QLTKTVKATCTA
+888 KTVKATCTA

-958 KLDLNPENHSYTET
+958 ELDLNPENHSYTET

-978 IYYKCSECG
+978 IYYKCSECD

-1030 GRFEIPLLSLPGDAT
+1030 AYYAGGIPLLSLAGDT
-1045 PLQDAANTRAIE
+1045 TSLQDAANTRAIE

-1077 AYAHTDAENLA
+1077 PYAHTDAENLA
-1088 KGQQSAEQ
+1088 KGQSSAEQ
-1096 VCNDWFSSDT
+1096 VCDDWFSSPT
-1106 HNRNIVNRSY
+1106 HNRNIVNNSY
-1116 RTIGISVFCQKLAED
+1116 RTIGISVFCQKLGED
-1131 DYVNNFSQLFS
+1131 DYVETVSSFV
-1142 TLEHY
+1142 

>member
-171 NTWVYYFDQDGIMQT
+171 NTWVYYFDRDGIMQT

-370 GDWYYLNSAGVMQ
+370 GDWYYLNSSGAMQ

-390 NTWYYLNSN
+390 NTWYYL
-399 GAMQTGWQKI
+399 
-409 GRDWYYL
+409 
-416 NASGDMR
+416 
-423 TGWLQSGNVWYYL
+423 
-436 KSNGAMATNE
+436 KSSGAMASNE

-562 CGETHQVM
+562 CGETHQVI

-592 YDVYTCSNCKDTY
+592 YDVYTCTNCKDTY

-612 LGHDFSKKIDHKD
+612 LGHDFIKKIDHKD
-625 STCTVKGF
+625 STCTVKGY
-633 DLYQCSRCDETKKT
+633 DLYKCSRCD
-647 ELALVEHNYQLSETV
+647 
-662 KATCTENGYKEYT
+662 
-675 CSMCNKSY
+675 
-683 QEKLPKTGHNYQVSK
+683 
-698 KVDATCTADGYDVYT
+698 
-713 CSNCKDTYTKT
+713 
-724 TQQKLGHDF
+724 
-733 SKKIDHKDS
+733 
-742 TCTVKGFDLYQCS
+742 
-755 RCNETKK
+755 ETKK
-762 TELALVDHNYQLTKT
+762 TELALVDHNYQL
-777 VKATCTTDG
+777 
-786 YKEYTCSMCNKSY
+786 S
-799 QEKLPK
+799 
-805 TGHNYQVSKKVDA
+805 
-818 TCTADGYDV
+818 
-827 YTCSNCKDTYTKTTQ
+827 
-842 QKLGHDF
+842 
-849 SKKIDHKDSTCTVKG
+849 
-864 FDLYQCSRCNE
+864 
-875 TKKTELA
+875 
-882 LVDHNY
+882 
-888 QLTKTVKATCTA
+888 KTVKATCTA

-958 KLDLNPENHSYTET
+958 ELDLNPENHSYTET

-1030 GRFEIPLLSLPGDAT
+1030 AYYAGGIPLLSLAGDT
-1045 PLQDAANTRAIE
+1045 TSLQDAANTRAIE

-1077 AYAHTDAENLA
+1077 PYAHTDAENLA
-1088 KGQQSAEQ
+1088 KGQSSAEQ
-1096 VCNDWFSSDT
+1096 VCDDWFSSPT
-1106 HNRNIVNRSY
+1106 HNRNIVNNSY
-1116 RTIGISVFCQKLAED
+1116 RTIGISVFCQKLGED

>member
-171 NTWVYYFDQDGIMQT
+171 NTWVYYFDRDGIMQT

-225 DSEGIELVGWQKID
+225 DSEGIELVGWQRID

-370 GDWYYLNSAGVMQ
+370 GDWYYLNSSGAMQ

-390 NTWYYLNSN
+390 NTWYYL
-399 GAMQTGWQKI
+399 
-409 GRDWYYL
+409 
-416 NASGDMR
+416 
-423 TGWLQSGNVWYYL
+423 
-436 KSNGAMATNE
+436 KSSGAMASNE

-483 ADGSYPTDKWEE
+483 ADGSYPRNKWEE

-535 GGETVKLTKTINA
+535 GGETVKLTKTVNA

-562 CGETHQVM
+562 CGETHQVI

-612 LGHDFSKKIDHKD
+612 LGHDFNKKIDHKD

-633 DLYQCSRCDETKKT
+633 DLYQCSRCD
-647 ELALVEHNYQLSETV
+647 
-662 KATCTENGYKEYT
+662 
-675 CSMCNKSY
+675 
-683 QEKLPKTGHNYQVSK
+683 
-698 KVDATCTADGYDVYT
+698 
-713 CSNCKDTYTKT
+713 
-724 TQQKLGHDF
+724 
-733 SKKIDHKDS
+733 
-742 TCTVKGFDLYQCS
+742 
-755 RCNETKK
+755 
-762 TELALVDHNYQLTKT
+762 
-777 VKATCTTDG
+777 
-786 YKEYTCSMCNKSY
+786 
-799 QEKLPK
+799 
-805 TGHNYQVSKKVDA
+805 
-818 TCTADGYDV
+818 
-827 YTCSNCKDTYTKTTQ
+827 
-842 QKLGHDF
+842 
-849 SKKIDHKDSTCTVKG
+849 
-864 FDLYQCSRCNE
+864 E

-958 KLDLNPENHSYTET
+958 DLDLNPENHSYTET

-987 AEKKEFNDQEYTI
+987 AEKKEFNDREYTI

-1019 DKILEIINEKR
+1019 EKILEIINEKR
-1030 GRFEIPLLSLPGDAT
+1030 AYYAGGIPLLSLAGDDT
-1045 PLQDAANTRAIE
+1045 PLQDAANIRAIE

-1064 TRPNGNR
+1064 TRPNGKR

-1077 AYAHTDAENLA
+1077 PYAETSAENLA
-1088 KGQQSAEQ
+1088 KGQISAEQ
-1096 VCNDWFSSDT
+1096 VCNDWFSSPS
-1106 HNRNIVNRSY
+1106 HNDNIINDSY
-1116 RTIGISVFCQKLAED
+1116 HTIGISVFCQKLAED
-1131 DYVNNFSQLFS
+1131 DYVNNFSQLFC
-1142 TLEHY
+1142 HW

>member
-171 NTWVYYFDQDGIMQT
+171 NTWVYYFDRDGIMQT

-370 GDWYYLNSAGVMQ
+370 GDWYYLNSSGAMQ

-390 NTWYYLNSN
+390 NTWN
-399 GAMQTGWQKI
+399 
-409 GRDWYYL
+409 
-416 NASGDMR
+416 
-423 TGWLQSGNVWYYL
+423 YL
-436 KSNGAMATNE
+436 KSSGAMASNE

-562 CGETHQVM
+562 CGETHQVI

-592 YDVYTCSNCKDTY
+592 YDVYTCTNCKDTY

-625 STCTVKGF
+625 STCTVKGY
-633 DLYQCSRCDETKKT
+633 DLYKCSRCD
-647 ELALVEHNYQLSETV
+647 
-662 KATCTENGYKEYT
+662 
-675 CSMCNKSY
+675 
-683 QEKLPKTGHNYQVSK
+683 
-698 KVDATCTADGYDVYT
+698 
-713 CSNCKDTYTKT
+713 
-724 TQQKLGHDF
+724 
-733 SKKIDHKDS
+733 
-742 TCTVKGFDLYQCS
+742 
-755 RCNETKK
+755 ETKK
-762 TELALVDHNYQLTKT
+762 TELALVDHNYQL
-777 VKATCTTDG
+777 
-786 YKEYTCSMCNKSY
+786 S
-799 QEKLPK
+799 
-805 TGHNYQVSKKVDA
+805 
-818 TCTADGYDV
+818 
-827 YTCSNCKDTYTKTTQ
+827 
-842 QKLGHDF
+842 
-849 SKKIDHKDSTCTVKG
+849 
-864 FDLYQCSRCNE
+864 
-875 TKKTELA
+875 
-882 LVDHNY
+882 
-888 QLTKTVKATCTA
+888 KTVKATCTA

-958 KLDLNPENHSYTET
+958 ELDLNPENHSYTET

-1030 GRFEIPLLSLPGDAT
+1030 AYYAGGIPLLSLAGDT
-1045 PLQDAANTRAIE
+1045 TSLQDAANTRAIE

-1077 AYAHTDAENLA
+1077 PYAHTDAENLA
-1088 KGQQSAEQ
+1088 KGQSSAEQ
-1096 VCNDWFSSDT
+1096 VCDDWFSSPT
-1106 HNRNIVNRSY
+1106 HNRNIVNNSY
-1116 RTIGISVFCQKLAED
+1116 RTIGISVFCQKLGED

>member
-6 KNGLSVLTC
+6 KNGLSILTC

-370 GDWYYLNSAGVMQ
+370 GDWYYLNSSGAMQ

-390 NTWYYLNSN
+390 NTWYYL
-399 GAMQTGWQKI
+399 
-409 GRDWYYL
+409 
-416 NASGDMR
+416 
-423 TGWLQSGNVWYYL
+423 
-436 KSNGAMATNE
+436 KSSGAMASNE

-483 ADGSYPTDKWEE
+483 ADGSYPRNKWEE

-535 GGETVKLTKTINA
+535 GGETVKLTKTVNA

-562 CGETHQVM
+562 CGETHQVI

-592 YDVYTCSNCKDTY
+592 YDVYTCTNCKDTY

-625 STCTVKGF
+625 STCTVKGY
-633 DLYQCSRCDETKKT
+633 DLYKCSRCD
-647 ELALVEHNYQLSETV
+647 
-662 KATCTENGYKEYT
+662 
-675 CSMCNKSY
+675 
-683 QEKLPKTGHNYQVSK
+683 
-698 KVDATCTADGYDVYT
+698 
-713 CSNCKDTYTKT
+713 
-724 TQQKLGHDF
+724 
-733 SKKIDHKDS
+733 
-742 TCTVKGFDLYQCS
+742 
-755 RCNETKK
+755 
-762 TELALVDHNYQLTKT
+762 
-777 VKATCTTDG
+777 
-786 YKEYTCSMCNKSY
+786 
-799 QEKLPK
+799 
-805 TGHNYQVSKKVDA
+805 
-818 TCTADGYDV
+818 
-827 YTCSNCKDTYTKTTQ
+827 
-842 QKLGHDF
+842 
-849 SKKIDHKDSTCTVKG
+849 
-864 FDLYQCSRCNE
+864 E

-900 DGYKEYTC
+900 DGYKEYSC

-930 EVERV
+930 EVERI

-958 KLDLNPENHSYTET
+958 DLDLNPENHSYTET

-1019 DKILEIINEKR
+1019 EKILEIINEKR
-1030 GRFEIPLLSLPGDAT
+1030 GRFEIPLLSLPGDDT
-1045 PLQDAANTRAIE
+1045 PLQYAANTRAIE

-1096 VCNDWFSSDT
+1096 VCNDWFASYT
-1106 HNRNIVNRSY
+1106 HNRNIVNDSY
-1116 RTIGISVFCQKLAED
+1116 STVGISVFCQKLAED

>member
-171 NTWVYYFDQDGIMQT
+171 NTWVYYFDRDGIMQT

-370 GDWYYLNSAGVMQ
+370 GDWYYLNSSGAMQ

-390 NTWYYLNSN
+390 NTWYYL
-399 GAMQTGWQKI
+399 
-409 GRDWYYL
+409 
-416 NASGDMR
+416 
-423 TGWLQSGNVWYYL
+423 
-436 KSNGAMATNE
+436 KSSGAMASNE

-562 CGETHQVM
+562 CGETHQVI

-592 YDVYTCSNCKDTY
+592 YDVYTCTNCKDTY

-625 STCTVKGF
+625 STCTVKGY
-633 DLYQCSRCDETKKT
+633 DLYKCSRCD
-647 ELALVEHNYQLSETV
+647 
-662 KATCTENGYKEYT
+662 
-675 CSMCNKSY
+675 
-683 QEKLPKTGHNYQVSK
+683 
-698 KVDATCTADGYDVYT
+698 
-713 CSNCKDTYTKT
+713 
-724 TQQKLGHDF
+724 
-733 SKKIDHKDS
+733 
-742 TCTVKGFDLYQCS
+742 
-755 RCNETKK
+755 ETKK
-762 TELALVDHNYQLTKT
+762 TELALVDHNYQL
-777 VKATCTTDG
+777 
-786 YKEYTCSMCNKSY
+786 S
-799 QEKLPK
+799 
-805 TGHNYQVSKKVDA
+805 
-818 TCTADGYDV
+818 
-827 YTCSNCKDTYTKTTQ
+827 
-842 QKLGHDF
+842 
-849 SKKIDHKDSTCTVKG
+849 
-864 FDLYQCSRCNE
+864 
-875 TKKTELA
+875 
-882 LVDHNY
+882 
-888 QLTKTVKATCTA
+888 KTVKATCTA

-958 KLDLNPENHSYTET
+958 ELDLNPENHSYTET

-1030 GRFEIPLLSLPGDAT
+1030 AYYAGGIPLLSLAGDT
-1045 PLQDAANTRAIE
+1045 TSLQDAANTRAIE

-1077 AYAHTDAENLA
+1077 PYAHTDAENLA
-1088 KGQQSAEQ
+1088 KGQSSAEQ
-1096 VCNDWFSSDT
+1096 VCDDWFSSPT
-1106 HNRNIVNRSY
+1106 HNRNIVNNSY
-1116 RTIGISVFCQKLAED
+1116 RTIGISVFCQKLGEG

>member
-171 NTWVYYFDQDGIMQT
+171 NTWVYYFDRDGIMQT

-383 TGWLQLG
+383 TGCLQLG

-535 GGETVKLTKTINA
+535 GGETVKLTKTVNA

-570 LPKTGHNYQ
+570 
-579 VSKKV
+579 
-584 DATCTADG
+584 
-592 YDVYTCSNCKDTY
+592 
-605 TKTTQQK
+605 
-612 LGHDFSKKIDHKD
+612 
-625 STCTVKGF
+625 
-633 DLYQCSRCDETKKT
+633 
-647 ELALVEHNYQLSETV
+647 
-662 KATCTENGYKEYT
+662 
-675 CSMCNKSY
+675 
-683 QEKLPKTGHNYQVSK
+683 
-698 KVDATCTADGYDVYT
+698 
-713 CSNCKDTYTKT
+713 
-724 TQQKLGHDF
+724 
-733 SKKIDHKDS
+733 
-742 TCTVKGFDLYQCS
+742 
-755 RCNETKK
+755 
-762 TELALVDHNYQLTKT
+762 
-777 VKATCTTDG
+777 
-786 YKEYTCSMCNKSY
+786 
-799 QEKLPK
+799 LPK

-958 KLDLNPENHSYTET
+958 ELDLNPENHSYTET

-1019 DKILEIINEKR
+1019 EKILEIINEKR
-1030 GRFEIPLLSLPGDAT
+1030 GRFEIPLLSLAGDTT
-1045 PLQDAANTRAIE
+1045 PLQDAANTRAVE

-1077 AYAHTDAENLA
+1077 PYAHTDAENLA

-1116 RTIGISVFCQKLAED
+1116 HTIGISVFCQKLDEG

-1142 TLEHY
+1142 IDK

>member
-6 KNGLSVLTC
+6 KNGLSILTC

-171 NTWVYYFDQDGIMQT
+171 NTWVYYFDRDGIMQT

-302 GSWLKDNTGWWY
+302 GSWLKDNTDWWY

-332 WYHFDQNGYMQTGWL
+332 WYHFDQNGY
-347 QLGNTWYYLKPSGAM
+347 
-362 AIGWEKVG
+362 
-370 GDWYYLNSAGVMQ
+370 MQ

-535 GGETVKLTKTINA
+535 GGETVKLTKTVNA

-562 CGETHQVM
+562 CGETHQVI

-584 DATCTADG
+584 DT
-592 YDVYTCSNCKDTY
+592 
-605 TKTTQQK
+605 
-612 LGHDFSKKIDHKD
+612 
-625 STCTVKGF
+625 
-633 DLYQCSRCDETKKT
+633 
-647 ELALVEHNYQLSETV
+647 
-662 KATCTENGYKEYT
+662 
-675 CSMCNKSY
+675 
-683 QEKLPKTGHNYQVSK
+683 
-698 KVDATCTADGYDVYT
+698 
-713 CSNCKDTYTKT
+713 
-724 TQQKLGHDF
+724 
-733 SKKIDHKDS
+733 
-742 TCTVKGFDLYQCS
+742 
-755 RCNETKK
+755 
-762 TELALVDHNYQLTKT
+762 
-777 VKATCTTDG
+777 
-786 YKEYTCSMCNKSY
+786 
-799 QEKLPK
+799 
-805 TGHNYQVSKKVDA
+805 

-958 KLDLNPENHSYTET
+958 ELDLNPENHSYTET

-1019 DKILEIINEKR
+1019 EKILEIINEKR
-1030 GRFEIPLLSLPGDAT
+1030 GRFEIPLLSLAGDTT
-1045 PLQDAANTRAIE
+1045 PLQDAANTRAVE

-1077 AYAHTDAENLA
+1077 PYAHTDAENLA
-1088 KGQQSAEQ
+1088 KGQSSAAQ
-1096 VCNDWFSSDT
+1096 VCKDWFSSPT
-1106 HNRNIVNRSY
+1106 HDDNIVNDSY
-1116 RTIGISVFCQKLAED
+1116 RTIGISVFCQKLRPFQ
-1131 DYVNNFSQLFS
+1131 VLCKR
-1142 TLEHY
+1142 

>member
-171 NTWVYYFDQDGIMQT
+171 NTWVYYFDRDGIMQT

-383 TGWLQLG
+383 TGCLQLG

-535 GGETVKLTKTINA
+535 GGETVKLTKTVNA

-570 LPKTGHNYQ
+570 
-579 VSKKV
+579 
-584 DATCTADG
+584 
-592 YDVYTCSNCKDTY
+592 
-605 TKTTQQK
+605 
-612 LGHDFSKKIDHKD
+612 
-625 STCTVKGF
+625 
-633 DLYQCSRCDETKKT
+633 
-647 ELALVEHNYQLSETV
+647 
-662 KATCTENGYKEYT
+662 
-675 CSMCNKSY
+675 
-683 QEKLPKTGHNYQVSK
+683 LPKTGHNYQVSK

-777 VKATCTTDG
+777 VKATCTADG

-958 KLDLNPENHSYTET
+958 ELDLNPENHSYTET

-1019 DKILEIINEKR
+1019 EKILEIINEKR
-1030 GRFEIPLLSLPGDAT
+1030 GRFEIPLLSLAGDTT
-1045 PLQDAANTRAIE
+1045 PLQDAANTRAVE

-1077 AYAHTDAENLA
+1077 PYAHTDAENLA

-1116 RTIGISVFCQKLAED
+1116 HTIGISVFCQKLDEG

-1142 TLEHY
+1142 IDK

>member
-171 NTWVYYFDQDGIMQT
+171 NTWVYYFDRDGIMQT

-370 GDWYYLNSAGVMQ
+370 GDWYYLNSSGAMQ

-390 NTWYYLNSN
+390 NTWYYL
-399 GAMQTGWQKI
+399 
-409 GRDWYYL
+409 
-416 NASGDMR
+416 
-423 TGWLQSGNVWYYL
+423 
-436 KSNGAMATNE
+436 KSSGAMASNE

-553 GYQEYTCSK
+553 GYQGYTCSK
-562 CGETHQVM
+562 CGETHQVI

-592 YDVYTCSNCKDTY
+592 YDVYTCTNCKDTY

-625 STCTVKGF
+625 STCTVKGY
-633 DLYQCSRCDETKKT
+633 DLYKCSRCD
-647 ELALVEHNYQLSETV
+647 
-662 KATCTENGYKEYT
+662 
-675 CSMCNKSY
+675 
-683 QEKLPKTGHNYQVSK
+683 
-698 KVDATCTADGYDVYT
+698 
-713 CSNCKDTYTKT
+713 
-724 TQQKLGHDF
+724 
-733 SKKIDHKDS
+733 
-742 TCTVKGFDLYQCS
+742 
-755 RCNETKK
+755 ETKK
-762 TELALVDHNYQLTKT
+762 TELALVDHNYQL
-777 VKATCTTDG
+777 
-786 YKEYTCSMCNKSY
+786 S
-799 QEKLPK
+799 
-805 TGHNYQVSKKVDA
+805 
-818 TCTADGYDV
+818 
-827 YTCSNCKDTYTKTTQ
+827 
-842 QKLGHDF
+842 
-849 SKKIDHKDSTCTVKG
+849 
-864 FDLYQCSRCNE
+864 
-875 TKKTELA
+875 
-882 LVDHNY
+882 
-888 QLTKTVKATCTA
+888 KTVKATCTA

-958 KLDLNPENHSYTET
+958 ELDLNPENHSYTET

-1030 GRFEIPLLSLPGDAT
+1030 AYYAGGIPLLSLAGDT
-1045 PLQDAANTRAIE
+1045 TSLQDAANTRAIE

-1077 AYAHTDAENLA
+1077 PYAHTDAENLA
-1088 KGQQSAEQ
+1088 KGQSSAEQ
-1096 VCNDWFSSDT
+1096 VCDDWFSSPT
-1106 HNRNIVNRSY
+1106 HNRNIVNNSY
-1116 RTIGISVFCQKLAED
+1116 RTIGISVFCQKLGED

>member
-171 NTWVYYFDQDGIMQT
+171 NTWVYYFDRDGIMQT

-390 NTWYYLNSN
+390 NTWYYLKPSGAMAIGWEKVGGDWYYLNSS
-399 GAMQTGWQKI
+399 GAMQTGW
-409 GRDWYYL
+409 
-416 NASGDMR
+416 
-423 TGWLQSGNVWYYL
+423 LQLGNTWYYL
-436 KSNGAMATNE
+436 KSSGAMASNE

-483 ADGSYPTDKWEE
+483 ANGSYPTDKWEE

-535 GGETVKLTKTINA
+535 GGETVKLTKTVNA

-562 CGETHQVM
+562 CGETHQV
-570 LPKTGHNYQ
+570 
-579 VSKKV
+579 
-584 DATCTADG
+584 
-592 YDVYTCSNCKDTY
+592 
-605 TKTTQQK
+605 
-612 LGHDFSKKIDHKD
+612 I
-625 STCTVKGF
+625 
-633 DLYQCSRCDETKKT
+633 
-647 ELALVEHNYQLSETV
+647 
-662 KATCTENGYKEYT
+662 
-675 CSMCNKSY
+675 
-683 QEKLPKTGHNYQVSK
+683 LPKTGHNYQVSK

-762 TELALVDHNYQLTKT
+762 TELALVDHNYQLSET
-777 VKATCTTDG
+777 VKATCTENG

-849 SKKIDHKDSTCTVKG
+849 SKKINHKDSTCTVKG
-864 FDLYQCSRCNE
+864 FDLYQCSRCNK

-958 KLDLNPENHSYTET
+958 ELDLNPENHSYTET

-1000 DLGNGK
+1000 NLGNGK

-1019 DKILEIINEKR
+1019 DKILEIINER
-1030 GRFEIPLLSLPGDAT
+1030 RAYYAGGIPLLSLAGDTT

-1077 AYAHTDAENLA
+1077 PYAHTDAENLA

-1106 HNRNIVNRSY
+1106 HDRNIVNRSY
-1116 RTIGISVFCQKLAED
+1116 HTIGISVFCQKLGEG

-1142 TLEHY
+1142 IDK

>member
-110 QYVDGIYEIRF
+110 QYVNGIYEIRF

-171 NTWVYYFDQDGIMQT
+171 NTWVYYFDRDGIMQT

-370 GDWYYLNSAGVMQ
+370 GDWYYLNSSGAMQ

-390 NTWYYLNSN
+390 NTWYYL
-399 GAMQTGWQKI
+399 
-409 GRDWYYL
+409 
-416 NASGDMR
+416 
-423 TGWLQSGNVWYYL
+423 
-436 KSNGAMATNE
+436 KSSGAMASNE

-562 CGETHQVM
+562 CGETHQVI

-592 YDVYTCSNCKDTY
+592 YDVYTCTNCKDTY

-625 STCTVKGF
+625 STCTVKGY
-633 DLYQCSRCDETKKT
+633 DLYKCSRCD
-647 ELALVEHNYQLSETV
+647 
-662 KATCTENGYKEYT
+662 
-675 CSMCNKSY
+675 
-683 QEKLPKTGHNYQVSK
+683 
-698 KVDATCTADGYDVYT
+698 
-713 CSNCKDTYTKT
+713 
-724 TQQKLGHDF
+724 
-733 SKKIDHKDS
+733 
-742 TCTVKGFDLYQCS
+742 
-755 RCNETKK
+755 ETKK
-762 TELALVDHNYQLTKT
+762 TELALVDHNYQL
-777 VKATCTTDG
+777 
-786 YKEYTCSMCNKSY
+786 S
-799 QEKLPK
+799 
-805 TGHNYQVSKKVDA
+805 
-818 TCTADGYDV
+818 
-827 YTCSNCKDTYTKTTQ
+827 
-842 QKLGHDF
+842 
-849 SKKIDHKDSTCTVKG
+849 
-864 FDLYQCSRCNE
+864 
-875 TKKTELA
+875 
-882 LVDHNY
+882 
-888 QLTKTVKATCTA
+888 KTVKATCTA

-958 KLDLNPENHSYTET
+958 ELDLNPENHSYTET

-1030 GRFEIPLLSLPGDAT
+1030 AYYAGGIPLLSLAGDT
-1045 PLQDAANTRAIE
+1045 TSLQDAANTRAIE

-1077 AYAHTDAENLA
+1077 PYAHTDAENLA
-1088 KGQQSAEQ
+1088 KGQSSAEQ
-1096 VCNDWFSSDT
+1096 VCDDWFSSPT
-1106 HNRNIVNRSY
+1106 HNRNIVNNSY
-1116 RTIGISVFCQKLAED
+1116 RTIGISVFCQKLGED

>member
-171 NTWVYYFDQDGIMQT
+171 NTWVYYFDRDGIMQT

-390 NTWYYLNSN
+390 NTWYYLKPSGAMAIGWEKVGGDWYYLNSS
-399 GAMQTGWQKI
+399 GAMQTGW
-409 GRDWYYL
+409 
-416 NASGDMR
+416 
-423 TGWLQSGNVWYYL
+423 LQLGNTWYYL
-436 KSNGAMATNE
+436 KSSGAMASNE

-483 ADGSYPTDKWEE
+483 ANGSYPTDKWEE

-535 GGETVKLTKTINA
+535 GGETVKLTKTVNA

-562 CGETHQVM
+562 CGETHQVI

-592 YDVYTCSNCKDTY
+592 YDVYTCSNCKY
-605 TKTTQQK
+605 
-612 LGHDFSKKIDHKD
+612 
-625 STCTVKGF
+625 
-633 DLYQCSRCDETKKT
+633 
-647 ELALVEHNYQLSETV
+647 
-662 KATCTENGYKEYT
+662 
-675 CSMCNKSY
+675 
-683 QEKLPKTGHNYQVSK
+683 
-698 KVDATCTADGYDVYT
+698 
-713 CSNCKDTYTKT
+713 TYTKT

-762 TELALVDHNYQLTKT
+762 TELALVDHNYQLS
-777 VKATCTTDG
+777 
-786 YKEYTCSMCNKSY
+786 E
-799 QEKLPK
+799 
-805 TGHNYQVSKKVDA
+805 
-818 TCTADGYDV
+818 
-827 YTCSNCKDTYTKTTQ
+827 
-842 QKLGHDF
+842 
-849 SKKIDHKDSTCTVKG
+849 
-864 FDLYQCSRCNE
+864 
-875 TKKTELA
+875 
-882 LVDHNY
+882 
-888 QLTKTVKATCTA
+888 TVKATCTA

-958 KLDLNPENHSYTET
+958 ELDLNPENHSYTET

-1000 DLGNGK
+1000 NLGNGK

-1019 DKILEIINEKR
+1019 DKILEIINER
-1030 GRFEIPLLSLPGDAT
+1030 RAYYAGGIPLLSLAGDTT

-1077 AYAHTDAENLA
+1077 PYAHTDAENLA

-1106 HNRNIVNRSY
+1106 HDRNIVNRSY
-1116 RTIGISVFCQKLAED
+1116 HTIGISVFCQKLGEG

-1142 TLEHY
+1142 IDK

>member
-698 KVDATCTADGYDVYT
+698 KVDATCTTDGYDVYT

-733 SKKIDHKDS
+733 SKKINHKDS

-755 RCNETKK
+755 RCNKTKK

-777 VKATCTTDG
+777 VKATCTT
-786 YKEYTCSMCNKSY
+786 
-799 QEKLPK
+799 
-805 TGHNYQVSKKVDA
+805 
-818 TCTADGYDV
+818 
-827 YTCSNCKDTYTKTTQ
+827 
-842 QKLGHDF
+842 
-849 SKKIDHKDSTCTVKG
+849 
-864 FDLYQCSRCNE
+864 
-875 TKKTELA
+875 
-882 LVDHNY
+882 
-888 QLTKTVKATCTA
+888 

>member
-171 NTWVYYFDQDGIMQT
+171 NTWVYYFDRDGIMQT

-370 GDWYYLNSAGVMQ
+370 GDWYYLNSSGAMQ

-390 NTWYYLNSN
+390 NTWYYL
-399 GAMQTGWQKI
+399 
-409 GRDWYYL
+409 
-416 NASGDMR
+416 
-423 TGWLQSGNVWYYL
+423 
-436 KSNGAMATNE
+436 KSSGAMASNE

-535 GGETVKLTKTINA
+535 GGETVKLTKTVNA

-633 DLYQCSRCDETKKT
+633 HLYQCSRCD
-647 ELALVEHNYQLSETV
+647 
-662 KATCTENGYKEYT
+662 
-675 CSMCNKSY
+675 
-683 QEKLPKTGHNYQVSK
+683 
-698 KVDATCTADGYDVYT
+698 
-713 CSNCKDTYTKT
+713 
-724 TQQKLGHDF
+724 
-733 SKKIDHKDS
+733 
-742 TCTVKGFDLYQCS
+742 
-755 RCNETKK
+755 
-762 TELALVDHNYQLTKT
+762 
-777 VKATCTTDG
+777 
-786 YKEYTCSMCNKSY
+786 
-799 QEKLPK
+799 
-805 TGHNYQVSKKVDA
+805 
-818 TCTADGYDV
+818 
-827 YTCSNCKDTYTKTTQ
+827 
-842 QKLGHDF
+842 
-849 SKKIDHKDSTCTVKG
+849 
-864 FDLYQCSRCNE
+864 E

-958 KLDLNPENHSYTET
+958 DLDLNPENHSYTET

-1030 GRFEIPLLSLPGDAT
+1030 AYYAGGIPLLSLAGDT
-1045 PLQDAANTRAIE
+1045 TSLQDAANTRAIE

-1077 AYAHTDAENLA
+1077 PYAHTDAENLA
-1088 KGQQSAEQ
+1088 KGQSSAEQ
-1096 VCNDWFSSDT
+1096 VCDDWFSSPT
-1106 HNRNIVNRSY
+1106 HNRNIVNNSY
-1116 RTIGISVFCQKLAED
+1116 RTIGISVFCQKLGED

>member
-1 MKKYL
+1 
-6 KNGLSVLTC
+6 
-15 VAMCVQSPLAVLAE
+15 
-29 DATEVQNEMQSE
+29 
-41 TPVVQ
+41 
-46 PTDLQTLDQQI
+46 
-57 ATYANES
+57 
-64 NQSEI
+64 
-69 FCTVM
+69 
-74 GDPNLNKEHIES
+74 
-86 HTKTFVKVKGDDN
+86 
-99 KDHYKLSEESQ
+99 
-110 QYVDGIYEIRF
+110 
-121 NDGCIWKLHFDK
+121 
-133 NGYLN
+133 
-138 TGWQNDNG
+138 
-146 SWYYFDPNYFLAI
+146 
-159 RDTPYQITDESN
+159 
-171 NTWVYYFDQDGIMQT
+171 
-186 EYWYPRE
+186 
-193 VGIWSYFDKDG
+193 
-204 HMVYGWNQIAYD
+204 
-216 QKDYQTHYF
+216 
-225 DSEGIELVGWQKID
+225 
-239 GKWYYFDK
+239 
-247 NVETYG
+247 
-253 IMETGWL
+253 
-260 LYENTWYYL
+260 
-269 KATGE
+269 
-274 MASDEWVDGGK
+274 
-285 YYVDAN
+285 
-291 GVYIPGKVKVT
+291 
-302 GSWLKDNTGWWY
+302 
-314 RNTDGTYPRNQWQ
+314 
-327 YIDGN
+327 
-332 WYHFDQNGYMQTGWL
+332 MQTGWL

-370 GDWYYLNSAGVMQ
+370 GDWYYLNSSGAMQ

-390 NTWYYLNSN
+390 NTWYYL
-399 GAMQTGWQKI
+399 
-409 GRDWYYL
+409 
-416 NASGDMR
+416 
-423 TGWLQSGNVWYYL
+423 
-436 KSNGAMATNE
+436 KSSGAMASNE

-562 CGETHQVM
+562 CGETHQVI

-592 YDVYTCSNCKDTY
+592 YDVYTCTNCKDTY

-625 STCTVKGF
+625 STCTVKGY
-633 DLYQCSRCDETKKT
+633 DLYKCSRCD
-647 ELALVEHNYQLSETV
+647 
-662 KATCTENGYKEYT
+662 
-675 CSMCNKSY
+675 
-683 QEKLPKTGHNYQVSK
+683 
-698 KVDATCTADGYDVYT
+698 
-713 CSNCKDTYTKT
+713 
-724 TQQKLGHDF
+724 
-733 SKKIDHKDS
+733 
-742 TCTVKGFDLYQCS
+742 
-755 RCNETKK
+755 ETKK
-762 TELALVDHNYQLTKT
+762 TELALVDHNYQL
-777 VKATCTTDG
+777 
-786 YKEYTCSMCNKSY
+786 S
-799 QEKLPK
+799 
-805 TGHNYQVSKKVDA
+805 
-818 TCTADGYDV
+818 
-827 YTCSNCKDTYTKTTQ
+827 
-842 QKLGHDF
+842 
-849 SKKIDHKDSTCTVKG
+849 
-864 FDLYQCSRCNE
+864 
-875 TKKTELA
+875 
-882 LVDHNY
+882 
-888 QLTKTVKATCTA
+888 KTVKATCTA

-958 KLDLNPENHSYTET
+958 ELDLNPENHSYTET

-1030 GRFEIPLLSLPGDAT
+1030 AYYAGGIPLLSLAGDT
-1045 PLQDAANTRAIE
+1045 TSLQDAANTRAIE

-1077 AYAHTDAENLA
+1077 PYAHTDAENLA
-1088 KGQQSAEQ
+1088 KGQSSAEQ
-1096 VCNDWFSSDT
+1096 VCDDWFSSPT
-1106 HNRNIVNRSY
+1106 HNRNIVNNSY
-1116 RTIGISVFCQKLAED
+1116 RTIGISVFCQKLGED

>member
-6 KNGLSVLTC
+6 KNALSILTC

-41 TPVVQ
+41 NPVVQ
-46 PTDLQTLDQQI
+46 TTDLQTLDQQI

-171 NTWVYYFDQDGIMQT
+171 NTWVYYFDRDGIMQT

-370 GDWYYLNSAGVMQ
+370 GDWYYLNSSGAMQ

-390 NTWYYLNSN
+390 NTWYYL
-399 GAMQTGWQKI
+399 
-409 GRDWYYL
+409 
-416 NASGDMR
+416 
-423 TGWLQSGNVWYYL
+423 
-436 KSNGAMATNE
+436 KSSGAMASNE

-483 ADGSYPTDKWEE
+483 ADGSYPRNKWEE

-535 GGETVKLTKTINA
+535 GGETVKLTKTVNA

-562 CGETHQVM
+562 CGETHQVI

-612 LGHDFSKKIDHKD
+612 LGHDFNKK
-625 STCTVKGF
+625 
-633 DLYQCSRCDETKKT
+633 
-647 ELALVEHNYQLSETV
+647 N
-662 KATCTENGYKEYT
+662 
-675 CSMCNKSY
+675 
-683 QEKLPKTGHNYQVSK
+683 
-698 KVDATCTADGYDVYT
+698 
-713 CSNCKDTYTKT
+713 
-724 TQQKLGHDF
+724 
-733 SKKIDHKDS
+733 
-742 TCTVKGFDLYQCS
+742 
-755 RCNETKK
+755 
-762 TELALVDHNYQLTKT
+762 
-777 VKATCTTDG
+777 
-786 YKEYTCSMCNKSY
+786 
-799 QEKLPK
+799 
-805 TGHNYQVSKKVDA
+805 
-818 TCTADGYDV
+818 
-827 YTCSNCKDTYTKTTQ
+827 
-842 QKLGHDF
+842 
-849 SKKIDHKDSTCTVKG
+849 DHKDSTCTVKG

-900 DGYKEYTC
+900 DGYKEYSC

-930 EVERV
+930 EVERI

-958 KLDLNPENHSYTET
+958 ELDLNPENHSYTET

-1096 VCNDWFSSDT
+1096 VCNDWFASYM
-1106 HNRNIVNRSY
+1106 HNRNIVNDSY
-1116 RTIGISVFCQKLAED
+1116 STIGISVFCQKLAED

>member
-171 NTWVYYFDQDGIMQT
+171 NTWVYYFDRDGIMQT

-370 GDWYYLNSAGVMQ
+370 GDWYYLNSSGAMQ

-390 NTWYYLNSN
+390 NTWYYL
-399 GAMQTGWQKI
+399 
-409 GRDWYYL
+409 
-416 NASGDMR
+416 
-423 TGWLQSGNVWYYL
+423 
-436 KSNGAMATNE
+436 KSSGAMASNE

-562 CGETHQVM
+562 CGETHQVI

-592 YDVYTCSNCKDTY
+592 YDVYTCTNCKDTY

-625 STCTVKGF
+625 STCTVKGY
-633 DLYQCSRCDETKKT
+633 DLYKCSRCD
-647 ELALVEHNYQLSETV
+647 
-662 KATCTENGYKEYT
+662 
-675 CSMCNKSY
+675 
-683 QEKLPKTGHNYQVSK
+683 
-698 KVDATCTADGYDVYT
+698 
-713 CSNCKDTYTKT
+713 
-724 TQQKLGHDF
+724 
-733 SKKIDHKDS
+733 
-742 TCTVKGFDLYQCS
+742 
-755 RCNETKK
+755 ETKK
-762 TELALVDHNYQLTKT
+762 TELALVDHNYQL
-777 VKATCTTDG
+777 
-786 YKEYTCSMCNKSY
+786 S
-799 QEKLPK
+799 
-805 TGHNYQVSKKVDA
+805 
-818 TCTADGYDV
+818 
-827 YTCSNCKDTYTKTTQ
+827 
-842 QKLGHDF
+842 
-849 SKKIDHKDSTCTVKG
+849 
-864 FDLYQCSRCNE
+864 
-875 TKKTELA
+875 
-882 LVDHNY
+882 
-888 QLTKTVKATCTA
+888 KTVKATCTA

-958 KLDLNPENHSYTET
+958 ELDLNPENHSYTET

-1000 DLGNGK
+1000 NLGNGK

-1030 GRFEIPLLSLPGDAT
+1030 AYYAGGIPLLSLAGDT
-1045 PLQDAANTRAIE
+1045 TSLQDAANTRAIE

-1077 AYAHTDAENLA
+1077 PYAHTDAENLA
-1088 KGQQSAEQ
+1088 KGQSSAEQ
-1096 VCNDWFSSDT
+1096 VCDDWFSSPT
-1106 HNRNIVNRSY
+1106 HNRNIVNNSY
-1116 RTIGISVFCQKLAED
+1116 RTIGISVFCQKLGED

>member
-6 KNGLSVLTC
+6 KNGLSILTC

-41 TPVVQ
+41 NPVVQ
-46 PTDLQTLDQQI
+46 PTDLQTLDPQI
-57 ATYANES
+57 VAYAQEPA
-64 NQSEI
+64 Q
-69 FCTVM
+69 
-74 GDPNLNKEHIES
+74 
-86 HTKTFVKVKGDDN
+86 
-99 KDHYKLSEESQ
+99 
-110 QYVDGIYEIRF
+110 
-121 NDGCIWKLHFDK
+121 WKQ
-133 NGYLN
+133 N
-138 TGWQNDNG
+138 T
-146 SWYYFDPNYFLAI
+146 
-159 RDTPYQITDESN
+159 
-171 NTWVYYFDQDGIMQT
+171 
-186 EYWYPRE
+186 
-193 VGIWSYFDKDG
+193 
-204 HMVYGWNQIAYD
+204 
-216 QKDYQTHYF
+216 
-225 DSEGIELVGWQKID
+225 
-239 GKWYYFDK
+239 
-247 NVETYG
+247 
-253 IMETGWL
+253 
-260 LYENTWYYL
+260 
-269 KATGE
+269 
-274 MASDEWVDGGK
+274 
-285 YYVDAN
+285 
-291 GVYIPGKVKVT
+291 
-302 GSWLKDNTGWWY
+302 TGWWY
-314 RNTDGTYPRNQWQ
+314 QNADGSYPRNQWQ
-327 YIDGN
+327 YINGS
-332 WYHFDQNGYMQTGWL
+332 WYHFDGNGYMQTGW
-347 QLGNTWYYLKPSGAM
+347 QK
-362 AIGWEKVG
+362 IGR
-370 GDWYYLNSAGVMQ
+370 DWYYLNAGGDMKTGWLQSGNVWYYLKSSGAMATNEWVDGGVYYVDANGIYIPGKTQAQWIKNSTGWWYQNADGSYPRNQWQMINGSWYHFDWNGYMQ

-416 NASGDMR
+416 NAGGDMR

-436 KSNGAMATNE
+436 KSSGAMATNE

-471 WQKDNTGWWYRN
+471 WQKDNTGWLYRN

-535 GGETVKLTKTINA
+535 GGETVKLTKTVNA

-562 CGETHQVM
+562 CGETHRVM

-592 YDVYTCSNCKDTY
+592 YDVYTCSNCKDSY
-605 TKTTQQK
+605 TKTTQKK
-612 LGHDFSKKIDHKD
+612 LGHDF
-625 STCTVKGF
+625 C
-633 DLYQCSRCDETKKT
+633 
-647 ELALVEHNYQLSETV
+647 
-662 KATCTENGYKEYT
+662 
-675 CSMCNKSY
+675 
-683 QEKLPKTGHNYQVSK
+683 
-698 KVDATCTADGYDVYT
+698 
-713 CSNCKDTYTKT
+713 
-724 TQQKLGHDF
+724 
-733 SKKIDHKDS
+733 KKIDHKDS

-762 TELALVDHNYQLTKT
+762 TELV
-777 VKATCTTDG
+777 
-786 YKEYTCSMCNKSY
+786 
-799 QEKLPK
+799 
-805 TGHNYQVSKKVDA
+805 
-818 TCTADGYDV
+818 
-827 YTCSNCKDTYTKTTQ
+827 
-842 QKLGHDF
+842 
-849 SKKIDHKDSTCTVKG
+849 
-864 FDLYQCSRCNE
+864 
-875 TKKTELA
+875 

-958 KLDLNPENHSYTET
+958 ELDLNPENHSYTET

-1019 DKILEIINEKR
+1019 EKILEIINEKR
-1030 GRFEIPLLSLPGDAT
+1030 GRFEIPLLSLPGDDT

-1064 TRPNGNR
+1064 TRPNGKR

-1077 AYAHTDAENLA
+1077 AYAQTDAENLA

-1096 VCNDWFSSDT
+1096 VCNDWFASSS
-1106 HNRNIVNRSY
+1106 HNENIVKRSH
-1116 RTIGISVFCQKLAED
+1116 RTVGISVFCQKLAED

-1142 TLEHY
+1142 TAK